1 MANPV
6 TLAEVQQHLRLGTL
20 DTAEQAEI
28 TLMVDAATEHAEAFC
43 NRGFRSGTKTEQ
55 YDEFPSSDT
64 TALVLFADAQSVSSV
79 SYYDTE
85 NAEQSYGTTRLVNR
99 GGRSYIYPAFGS
111 EWPTDCG
118 DKPFN
123 ITVTYVDVDESSV
136 PSSVKSAIL
145 LLVGDMYENREN
157 SVTGQGV
164 THVKM
169 SLTAERLLTPYKTR
183 LA

>member
-6 TLAEVQQHLRLGTL
+6 TTAEVQQHLRLGTL
-20 DTAEQAEI
+20 DTAEQAELD
-28 TLMVDAATEHAEAFC
+28 LMVSAATEYAEAFC
-43 NRGFRSGTKTEQ
+43 NRGFQSGTKTEQ
-55 YDEFPSSDT
+55 YDEFPSSDA

-79 SYYDTE
+79 TYYDTE
-85 NAEQSYGTTRLVNR
+85 NTEQSYGTTRLINR
-99 GGRSYIYPAFGS
+99 GGRSYIYPSFGAD
-111 EWPTDCG
+111 WPVDSNN
-118 DKPFN
+118 KPYN
-123 ITVTYVDVDESSV
+123 ITVTFADVDAAAV